1 MKRYRKP
8 SFKKSFSARTT
19 SRATRTI
26 KRACSPCYGKKGSG
40 WINDPERAA
49 YNHLYNKTTQS
60 VHDHS
65 SYVHDYS
72 SFDVHDQSSFDG
84 GSGFISNCFSFIG
97 VFLMV
102 FAGLL
107 EFAVMLF
114 TIAVNI
120 GAMVVLIKIF
130 LFFISAF

>member
-8 SFKKSFSARTT
+8 SFKKSFSAKTT
-19 SRATRTI
+19 GRATRTI
-26 KRACSPCYGKKGSG
+26 NRACNSYYGKKGSG

-65 SYVHDYS
+65 S
-72 SFDVHDQSSFDG
+72 FDG
-84 GSGFISNCFSFIG
+84 ASGFKSNCFSLIG
-97 VFLMV
+97 TILIL
-102 FAGLL
+102 FASLL
-107 EFAVMLF
+107 EFALTF
-114 TIAVNI
+114 FIIAVNI
-120 GAMVVLIKIF
+120 GVMVIIIKIF

>member
-8 SFKKSFSARTT
+8 SFKKSFSARTKG
-19 SRATRTI
+19 RATRTI
-26 KRACSPCYGKKGSG
+26 KRACNPYYGKKGSG

-49 YNHLYNKTTQS
+49 YNHLYNKTTQG

-65 SYVHDYS
+65 SFEVHEY
-72 SFDVHDQSSFDG
+72 SSFDG
-84 GSGFISNCFSFIG
+84 GSGFISNCFSLIG
-97 VFLMV
+97 VLLMV
-102 FAGLL
+102 FTGLL
-107 EFAVMLF
+107 QFAVMLF

-120 GAMVVLIKIF
+120 GVFVVIIKIF

>member
-19 SRATRTI
+19 GRATRTI
-26 KRACSPCYGKKGSG
+26 KRACNPYYGKKGSG

-65 SYVHDYS
+65 S
-72 SFDVHDQSSFDG
+72 FDG
-84 GSGFISNCFSFIG
+84 GSGFTTNCFSFIG
-97 VFLMV
+97 GLLMV
-102 FAGLL
+102 FASLL
-107 EFAVMLF
+107 QFVVTLF
-114 TIAVNI
+114 MIAFNI
-120 GAMVVLIKIF
+120 GVIVVIIKIF
-130 LFFISAF
+130 LFFISTF

>member
-1 MKRYRKP
+1 MKRYRTP
-8 SFKKSFSARTT
+8 SFNKSFSARTT
-19 SRATRTI
+19 GRATRSI
-26 KRACSPCYGKKGSG
+26 KRACNPYYGKKGSG
-40 WINDPERAA
+40 WVNDPKRAA

-65 SYVHDYS
+65 SFEVHEY
-72 SFDVHDQSSFDG
+72 SSFDG

-97 VFLMV
+97 VILV
-102 FAGLL
+102 LFAGLL
-107 EFAVMLF
+107 EFVVMLF

-120 GAMVVLIKIF
+120 GAFVVLFKIF

>member
-8 SFKKSFSARTT
+8 SFKKSFSAKTT
-19 SRATRTI
+19 GRATRTI
-26 KRACSPCYGKKGSG
+26 NRTCNPYYGKKGSG

-49 YNHLYNKTTQS
+49 YNHLYNKTTQG

-65 SYVHDYS
+65 SFEVHEY
-72 SFDVHDQSSFDG
+72 SSFDG
-84 GSGFISNCFSFIG
+84 GSGFISNCFSLIG
-97 VFLMV
+97 VLLMV
-102 FAGLL
+102 FTGLL
-107 EFAVMLF
+107 QFAVMLF

-120 GAMVVLIKIF
+120 GVFVVIIKIF

>member
-8 SFKKSFSARTT
+8 SFKKSFCARTKG
-19 SRATRTI
+19 RATRTN
-26 KRACSPCYGKKGSG
+26 KRACNPCYGKKGSG

-49 YNHLYNKTTQS
+49 YNHLYNKTTQG

-65 SYVHDYS
+65 SFEVHEYS
-72 SFDVHDQSSFDG
+72 SFEG

-97 VFLMV
+97 GIFMMFISLLH
-102 FAGLL
+102 FAALL
-107 EFAVMLF
+107 FSL
-114 TIAVNI
+114 AVNI
-120 GAMVVLIKIF
+120 GVLVIIIKIF

>member
-1 MKRYRKP
+1 MKRYRTP
-8 SFKKSFSARTT
+8 SFNKSFSARTT
-19 SRATRTI
+19 GRATRSI
-26 KRACSPCYGKKGSG
+26 KRACNPYYGKKGSG
-40 WINDPERAA
+40 WVNDPKRAA

-65 SYVHDYS
+65 SFEVHEY
-72 SFDVHDQSSFDG
+72 SSFDG

-97 VFLMV
+97 VILV
-102 FAGLL
+102 LFAGLL
-107 EFAVMLF
+107 EFVVMLF

-120 GAMVVLIKIF
+120 GAFVVLFKIL

>member
-19 SRATRTI
+19 GRATRTI
-26 KRACSPCYGKKGSG
+26 KRACNPYYGKKGSG

-60 VHDHS
+60 VHD
-65 SYVHDYS
+65 YS

-97 VFLMV
+97 GLLMV
-102 FAGLL
+102 FASLL
-107 EFAVMLF
+107 QFALTLF
-114 TIAVNI
+114 MIAFNVGVI
-120 GAMVVLIKIF
+120 VVIIKIF
-130 LFFISAF
+130 LFFSSAF

>member
-8 SFKKSFSARTT
+8 SFKKSFSAKTKG
-19 SRATRTI
+19 RATRTI
-26 KRACSPCYGKKGSG
+26 KRACNPCYGKKGSG

-60 VHDHS
+60 VD
-65 SYVHDYS
+65 DYS

-97 VFLMV
+97 AILMV
-102 FAGLL
+102 FTTLL
-107 EFAVMLF
+107 QFAITLF
-114 TIAVNI
+114 MIAFNI
-120 GAMVVLIKIF
+120 GIMVVIIKIF
-130 LFFISAF
+130 LFFISTF

>member
-8 SFKKSFSARTT
+8 SFKKSFSAKTKG
-19 SRATRTI
+19 RATKTI
-26 KRACSPCYGKKGSG
+26 KRACNPYYGKKGSG

-60 VHDHS
+60 VYDN
-65 SYVHDYS
+65 
-72 SFDVHDQSSFDG
+72 SSFDG

-97 VFLMV
+97 GIFMMFISLLH
-102 FAGLL
+102 FAALL
-107 EFAVMLF
+107 FSL
-114 TIAVNI
+114 AVNI
-120 GAMVVLIKIF
+120 GVLVIIIKIF

>member
-19 SRATRTI
+19 GRATRTI
-26 KRACSPCYGKKGSG
+26 KRACNPYYGKKGSG

-65 SYVHDYS
+65 PYAHDYS
-72 SFDVHDQSSFDG
+72 SFDVHDHSSSDG
-84 GSGFISNCFSFIG
+84 CSGFISNCFSFIG
-97 VFLMV
+97 VILIL

-107 EFAVMLF
+107 EFVVMLF

-120 GAMVVLIKIF
+120 GAFVVLFKIL
-130 LFFISAF
+130 LFFISTF

>member
-8 SFKKSFSARTT
+8 SFKKSFSAKTT
-19 SRATRTI
+19 GRATRSI
-26 KRACSPCYGKKGSG
+26 KRACNPYYGKKGSG

-65 SYVHDYS
+65 S
-72 SFDVHDQSSFDG
+72 FDG

-97 VFLMV
+97 VLLMV
-102 FAGLL
+102 FTGLL
-107 EFAVMLF
+107 QFAVMLF

-120 GAMVVLIKIF
+120 GAFVIIIKIL
-130 LFFISAF
+130 LFFISVF

>member
-8 SFKKSFSARTT
+8 SFKNHLVRKQKVERQEQSKERVILVTV
-19 SRATRTI
+19 
-26 KRACSPCYGKKGSG
+26 KKGSG

-65 SYVHDYS
+65 S
-72 SFDVHDQSSFDG
+72 FDG
-84 GSGFISNCFSFIG
+84 GSDFISNCFSFIG
-97 VFLMV
+97 VLLMV

-107 EFAVMLF
+107 QFALTLF
-114 TIAVNI
+114 MIAVNI
-120 GAMVVLIKIF
+120 GAFVVIIKIF

>member
-8 SFKKSFSARTT
+8 SFKKSFSAKTT
-19 SRATRTI
+19 GRATRTI
-26 KRACSPCYGKKGSG
+26 KRACNPYYGKKGSG

-49 YNHLYNKTTQS
+49 YNHLYNKTTQG

-65 SYVHDYS
+65 SFEVHEYS
-72 SFDVHDQSSFDG
+72 SFEG
-84 GSGFISNCFSFIG
+84 GSGFISNCFSLIG
-97 VFLMV
+97 VLLMV
-102 FAGLL
+102 FTGLL
-107 EFAVMLF
+107 QFAVMLF

-120 GAMVVLIKIF
+120 GAFVVIIKIL

>member
-8 SFKKSFSARTT
+8 SFKKSFSARTKG
-19 SRATRTI
+19 RATRTI
-26 KRACSPCYGKKGSG
+26 KRACNPCYGKKGSG

-49 YNHLYNKTTQS
+49 YNHLYNKTTQG

-65 SYVHDYS
+65 SFEVHEYS
-72 SFDVHDQSSFDG
+72 SFEG
-84 GSGFISNCFSFIG
+84 GSGFISNCFSFVG
-97 VFLMV
+97 VLLMV
-102 FAGLL
+102 FTNLL
-107 EFAVMLF
+107 QFAVMLF

-120 GAMVVLIKIF
+120 GAFVVIIKIL

>member
-8 SFKKSFSARTT
+8 SFKKSFSAKTKG
-19 SRATRTI
+19 RATRTI
-26 KRACSPCYGKKGSG
+26 KRACNPCYGKKGSG

-49 YNHLYNKTTQS
+49 YNHLYNKTTQG

-65 SYVHDYS
+65 SFEVHEYS
-72 SFDVHDQSSFDG
+72 SFEG
-84 GSGFISNCFSFIG
+84 GSGFISNCFSLIG
-97 VFLMV
+97 VLLMV
-102 FAGLL
+102 FTGLL
-107 EFAVMLF
+107 QFAVMLF

-120 GAMVVLIKIF
+120 GVFVVIIKIF

>member
-8 SFKKSFSARTT
+8 NFKKSFSARTT
-19 SRATRTI
+19 GRATRTI
-26 KRACSPCYGKKGSG
+26 KRACNPYYGKKGSG

-60 VHDHS
+60 
-65 SYVHDYS
+65 VHDYS

-97 VFLMV
+97 VILV
-102 FAGLL
+102 LFAGLL

-120 GAMVVLIKIF
+120 GAFVVLIKVF